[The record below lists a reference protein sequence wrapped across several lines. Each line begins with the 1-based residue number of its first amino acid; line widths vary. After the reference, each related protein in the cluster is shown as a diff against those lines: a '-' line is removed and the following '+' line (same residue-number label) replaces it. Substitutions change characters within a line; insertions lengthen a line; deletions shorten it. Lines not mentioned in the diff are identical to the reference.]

1 MKTVGIVGGIGPE
14 STIVYYRTIIALYRE
29 RHPGPTFP
37 RIIVNSIEA
46 SEMLGHMAAGRLD
59 ELTTFLSAAIN
70 VLARAGADFALVAAN
85 TPHIVFDALREQSPL
100 PLISIVEATCRHA
113 RQARLKRLGLL
124 GTRFTMEGTFYQD
137 VLGRA
142 GITVVSPPRADREYV
157 HDKYM
162 TELFNG
168 IVLPATREGL
178 LRVVDRLRESDAI
191 DGLVLGGT
199 ELSLIF
205 GDLRGLGIP
214 VLDTAKI
221 HAAEAVSALTTP
233 AADDAQRR
241 GAEQPATLGSL
252 S

>member
-14 STIVYYRTIIALYRE
+14 STIVYYRTIISLYRK
-29 RHPGPTFP
+29 RYPGSTFP
-37 RIIVNSIEA
+37 HIIINSIEA
-46 SEMLGHMAAGRLD
+46 SEMLGHIAAGRLE
-59 ELTTFLSAAIN
+59 ELTTFLVGAIDA
-70 VLARAGADFALVAAN
+70 LARAGADFALVAAN
-85 TPHIVFDALREQSPL
+85 TPHIVFNALRARSSL
-100 PLISIVEATCRHA
+100 PLISIVEATSRYA

-124 GTRFTMEGTFYQD
+124 GTQSTMEGTFYQD
-137 VLGRA
+137 VLRSA
-142 GITVVSPPRADREYV
+142 GITLISPARADREYV

-162 TELFNG
+162 NELFNG

-178 LRVVDRLRESDAI
+178 LRVVDRMRETDAI

-221 HAAEAVSALTTP
+221 HAAEAVVALAQMP
-233 AADDAQRR
+233 ARDPLETD
-241 GAEQPATLGSL
+241 AEQPASEW
-252 S
+252 SPS

>member
-1 MKTVGIVGGIGPE
+1 MTAARMKTVGLVGGIGPE

-29 RHPGPTFP
+29 RHPGAVYP
-37 RIIVNSIEA
+37 RIVINSIDS
-46 SEMLGHMAAGRLD
+46 SEMLGHMGAGRLD
-59 ELTTFLSAAIN
+59 DLTTLLVGAID

-85 TPHIVFDALREQSPL
+85 TPHIVFDALQQGSAL
-100 PLISIVEATCRHA
+100 PLISIVEATRRVA
-113 RQARLKRLGLL
+113 QQSRLKRLGLL
-124 GTRFTMEGTFYQD
+124 GTRFTMEGTFYRD
-137 VLGRA
+137 VLA
-142 GITVVSPPRADREYV
+142 GASIAVVSPNRADRDYV
-157 HDKYM
+157 HEKYM

-168 IVLPATREGL
+168 LVLPATREGL
-178 LRVVDRLRESDAI
+178 LRVVDRMRDTDAI

-221 HAAEAVSALTTP
+221 HAAEAVSAL
-233 AADDAQRR
+233 
-241 GAEQPATLGSL
+241 S